1 MKTIL
6 ALIPALVIS
15 MTACRST
22 STATGETTLPATHPT
37 GAMPNAVVYQTN
49 GDYADN
55 VPVSLNEEGTALVS
69 YPDPHDISAKSRP
82 IELADG
88 WLLDRR
94 GITPT
99 SAFLSYTY
107 KEYAALPSC
116 PSPEELMSRII
127 PGSHVTEIRV
137 LPIKLWQAQENP
149 VEASKLVANSP
160 TAYQAR

>member
-1 MKTIL
+1 MKRIL
-6 ALIPALVIS
+6 ALIPALAIG

-22 STATGETTLPATHPT
+22 SPATSDTSLPASQPT

-55 VPVSLNEEGTALVS
+55 VAVSLNDDGTALVS
-69 YPDPHDISAKSRP
+69 YPDPRDITTQSHP
-82 IELADG
+82 IKLADG

-99 SAFLSYTY
+99 TAFLSYTY
-107 KEYAALPSC
+107 KEYAALPFC

-127 PGSHVTEIRV
+127 PGSQVTEIRV